1 MQIVYNP
8 HLALLFTND
17 DTFKLY
23 TSRAGAPLTASCRVT
38 LIFQTNGI
46 TGPVGPQGIQ
56 GLIGPT
62 GAQGA
67 QGIQGL
73 TGPQGIQGLIGP
85 TGSTGPTG
93 PTGRQGIQGLT
104 GINGTS
110 FIYKGEFSLS
120 ISYTV
125 NDVVYYNGSSY
136 ICILSSLN
144 ILPTNNL
151 YFNLIA
157 LKGDQ
162 GPQGVQGITGPTGQ
176 TGPKGDTGQKGQDGD
191 SSVAAGFATASGVSA
206 GLSAASAAASA
217 SSAAAAAVAATSA
230 EASATAA
237 GISASSAE
245 TAKNEI
251 EAKLIH
257 FDATPT
263 NQLCYSELDIS
274 NGTQSRIKLNPY
286 GTSEF
291 LNDCQFSQNLI
302 ANTIVNNGLNTLN
315 LTAANT
321 LNISSSTVIN
331 LTAPLI
337 NIGNSN
343 QAGTVYI
350 NGLIIEPLNNLFN
363 SFSSSNGYLSQNGI

>member
-1 MQIVYNP
+1 
-8 HLALLFTND
+8 
-17 DTFKLY
+17 LY
-23 TSRAGAPLTASCRVT
+23 TSRAGAPLTASSRIT

-46 TGPVGPQGIQ
+46 TGPVGPQG
-56 GLIGPT
+56 LIGPT
-62 GAQGA
+62 GPIGPQGIQGLTGA
-67 QGIQGL
+67 TGPQGIQGPSGPQGIQGL
-73 TGPQGIQGLIGP
+73 TGPQGIQGL
-85 TGSTGPTG
+85 TGATGPQGIQGITG
-93 PTGRQGIQGLT
+93 PSGPQGIQGL
-104 GINGTS
+104 NGTS
-110 FIYKGEFSLS
+110 FIYKGEYSSS
-120 ISYTV
+120 ISYNV

-136 ICILSSLN
+136 ICILSSFN
-144 ILPTNNL
+144 NLPTNIL

-157 LKGDQ
+157 LKGDP
-162 GPQGVQGITGPTGQ
+162 GIQGIQGLTGPTGP
-176 TGPKGDTGQKGQDGD
+176 TGPKGDTGANGKDGD
-191 SSVAAGFATASGVSA
+191 SSAAAGFATAAGVSA
-206 GLSAASAAASA
+206 GLSAGSAAASLASASAAAASA
-217 SSAAAAAVAATSA
+217 TAA

-251 EAKLIH
+251 ESKLIH

-263 NQLCYSELDIS
+263 NQICYAELDIS

-291 LNDCQFSQNLI
+291 LNDCQFNQNLI
-302 ANTIVNNGLNTLN
+302 TNTIINNGSNTLN

-321 LNISSSTVIN
+321 LNISSSTIIN